1 MADSPEPVLKDA
13 DYNMQFVLYF
23 LSEMSAQNQ
32 QMVNLKTIVQGTG
45 INYNALKD
53 KIEKLQTLKL
63 VYSTFKGK
71 EKIVYITDEGKKA
84 LSEWQTSDAG
94 QPMIADFKE
103 KLGKRKKE
111 GKKLIDFS

>member
-13 DYNMQFVLYF
+13 DYNKQLVLYF
-23 LSEMSAQNQ
+23 LNEMSVKNQ

-45 INYNALKD
+45 INYNALND
-53 KIEKLQTLKL
+53 KIEKHQALKL

-94 QPMIADFKE
+94 QPMIADLKE

-111 GKKLIDFS
+111 GKNS